1 MTMRPAVTRM
11 LSFPIYIEGASEAV
25 GFYARAFGAEE
36 IFRIAAPNGRMSTGS
51 FGFAMRL

>member
-36 IFRIAAPNGRMSTGS
+36 IFRNAAPNGRMSTGS